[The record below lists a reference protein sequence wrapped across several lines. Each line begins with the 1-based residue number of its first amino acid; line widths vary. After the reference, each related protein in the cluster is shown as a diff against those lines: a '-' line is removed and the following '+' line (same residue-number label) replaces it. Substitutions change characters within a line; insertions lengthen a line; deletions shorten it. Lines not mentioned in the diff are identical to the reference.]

1 MKGGYEVIITVDIQ
15 KKLHQMLERDK
26 RKTGLSK
33 SYLVRQIIMKHY
45 GVTHEQAKG
54 AA

>member
-1 MKGGYEVIITVDIQ
+1 MILTIDIQ

-33 SYLVRQIIMKHY
+33 SYLVRQIIMRHY
-45 GVTHEQAKG
+45 GLTHDQTKRVA
-54 AA
+54 